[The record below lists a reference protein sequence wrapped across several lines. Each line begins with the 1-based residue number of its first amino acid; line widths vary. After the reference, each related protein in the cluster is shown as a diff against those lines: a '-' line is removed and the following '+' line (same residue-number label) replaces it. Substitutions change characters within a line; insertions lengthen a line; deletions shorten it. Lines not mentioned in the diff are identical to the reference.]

1 MKATCQAPIVLLCTT
16 VTEEGAI
23 FSIGEIMVTVADAC
37 THSAY
42 ADAVDHLARVAVVP
56 VLVHKLLLCYRVR
69 TQLVVQ

>member
-1 MKATCQAPIVLLCTT
+1 
-16 VTEEGAI
+16 
-23 FSIGEIMVTVADAC
+23 MVTVADAC